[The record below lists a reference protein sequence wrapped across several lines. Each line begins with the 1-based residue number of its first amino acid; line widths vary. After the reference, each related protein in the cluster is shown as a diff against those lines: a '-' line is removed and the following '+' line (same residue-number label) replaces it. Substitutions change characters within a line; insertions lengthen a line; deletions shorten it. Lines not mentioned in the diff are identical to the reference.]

1 MDFAF
6 DARTEEL
13 RARAARLHGRARL
26 PGRGRC
32 TPSRSRRAGDAVA
45 RGSAAGRSRSC
56 KAEAR
61 SRGLWNLFLPDAE
74 LRRRA

>member
-26 PGRGRC
+26 PGRAGL
-32 TPSRSRRAGDAVA
+32 RRAA
-45 RGSAAGRSRSC
+45 RGAAGPLGVEHRAGARRSC
-56 KAEAR
+56 
-61 SRGLWNLFLPDAE
+61 
-74 LRRRA
+74 RRRPAAAACGTSSCPASTAPG